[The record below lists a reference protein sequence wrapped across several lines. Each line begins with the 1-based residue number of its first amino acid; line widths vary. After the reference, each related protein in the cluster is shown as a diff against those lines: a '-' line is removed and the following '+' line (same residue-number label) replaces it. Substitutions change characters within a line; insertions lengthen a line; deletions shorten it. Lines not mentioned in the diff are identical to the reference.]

1 MRKLAR
7 ALSPVVGIHEL
18 GKVYLK
24 VTSMILRGYNWPK
37 LHFQCPDASYFYYR
51 VGLVTYVYRQCI
63 VDWR

>member
-24 VTSMILRGYNWPK
+24 VTSMILWPLRGYNWAK
-37 LHFQCPDASYFYYR
+37 LPFYR
-51 VGLVTYVYRQCI
+51 VRELQL
-63 VDWR
+63 